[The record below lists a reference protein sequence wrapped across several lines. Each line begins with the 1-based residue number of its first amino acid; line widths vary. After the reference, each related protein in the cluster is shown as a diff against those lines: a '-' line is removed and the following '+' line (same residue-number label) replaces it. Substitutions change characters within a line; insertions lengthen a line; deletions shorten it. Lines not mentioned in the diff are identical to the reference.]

1 MTPRASK
8 VWGYQGHVVMTL
20 PRNGDVARLP
30 GFDWSNPKGRRDLST

>member
-8 VWGYQGHVVMTL
+8 VWGYQGHVGVPL

-30 GFDWSNPKGRRDLST
+30 GFDWSKGRRELST